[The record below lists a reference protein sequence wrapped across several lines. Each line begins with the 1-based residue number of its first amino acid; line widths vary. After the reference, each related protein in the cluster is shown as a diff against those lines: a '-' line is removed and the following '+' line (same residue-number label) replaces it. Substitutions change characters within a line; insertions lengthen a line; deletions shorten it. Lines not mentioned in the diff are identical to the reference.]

1 MAGTPLSGTPS
12 WNTPAVY
19 NSTGSVLASADY
31 NKLAGDIAL
40 LYAKPYGILTCS
52 GNYSYASTNTL
63 FAAGHNP
70 VLKINAPS
78 TGVPQITF
86 ASNALFAPVAGLYR
100 VSMNLTVASAS
111 PAGDFGFALHS
122 QGGST
127 INNAVWS
134 SQSPQNSSAQA
145 SCFQSV
151 ILPMAAS
158 GTTGSYPTSV
168 YAQFVSS
175 GTISVIGGVVPT
187 SGAVGQF
194 YTRMSLEYLGSYG
207 TY

>member
-52 GNYSYASTNTL
+52 GNVNYANTNTL
-63 FAAGHNP
+63 FASGHNP
-70 VLKINAPS
+70 VLKTNAPS

-86 ASNALFAPVAGLYR
+86 ASSALVAPVAGLYR
-100 VSMNLTVASAS
+100 FSMNLTVASGS
-111 PAGDFGFALHS
+111 GDFGFQLHS
-122 QGGST
+122 QSGST

-134 SQSPQNSSAQA
+134 SQSPQNSTSQA

-158 GTTGSYPTSV
+158 GGGYPTSV
-168 YAQFVSS
+168 YASFVSS
-175 GTISVIGGVVPT
+175 GTISVVGGVVPT

-194 YTRMSLEYLGSYG
+194 YTWMSLEYLGSYG

>member
-52 GNYSYASTNTL
+52 GNYSYATTNTL
-63 FAAGHNP
+63 FASGHLP
-70 VLKINAPS
+70 VLKTNAPS

-86 ASNALFAPVAGLYR
+86 TSNALVAPIAGLYR
-100 VSMNLTVASAS
+100 FSMNLTVASGT
-111 PAGDFGFALHS
+111 GDFGFQLYS
-122 QGGST
+122 QSGST
-127 INNAVWS
+127 INNAEWS

-158 GTTGSYPTSV
+158 GTSGGYPTSV
-168 YAQFVSS
+168 YAKFVSS
-175 GTISVIGGVVPT
+175 GTISVIGGSVPT
-187 SGAVGQF
+187 SSAIGQF
-194 YTRMSLEYLGSYG
+194 YTWMSLEYLGSYG

>member
-52 GNYSYASTNTL
+52 GNYSYANTNVL
-63 FAAGHNP
+63 FSSAHNP
-70 VLKINAPS
+70 VLKTNAPS

-86 ASNALFAPVAGLYR
+86 TASALVAPVAGLYR
-100 VSMNLTVASAS
+100 FSMNLTVAAGS
-111 PAGDFGFALHS
+111 GDFGFQLYS
-122 QGGST
+122 QSGST

-134 SQSPQNSSAQA
+134 SQSPQNSTSQA

-158 GTTGSYPTSV
+158 GGGYPTSV
-168 YAQFVSS
+168 YASFVSS
-175 GTISVIGGVVPT
+175 GTISVVGGVVPT

-194 YTRMSLEYLGSYG
+194 YTWMSLEYLGSYG

>member
-52 GNYSYASTNTL
+52 GNYSYASTNVL
-63 FAAGHNP
+63 FAPGHNP
-70 VLKINAPS
+70 VLKINAPF

-86 ASNALFAPVAGLYR
+86 TSNALVAPVAGLYR
-100 VSMNLTVASAS
+100 FSMNLTVASGT
-111 PAGDFGFALHS
+111 GDFGFVLHS
-122 QGGST
+122 QSGST
-127 INNAVWS
+127 INNAQWLS
-134 SQSPQNSSAQA
+134 ESPQNSTAQG

-151 ILPMAAS
+151 ILPMDAS
-158 GTTGSYPTSV
+158 GTTGGYPTSV
-168 YAQFVSS
+168 YASFLSS
-175 GTISVIGGVVPT
+175 GTISVIGGVAPT
-187 SGAVGQF
+187 SGAIGQF
-194 YTRMSLEYLGSYG
+194 YTWMSLEYLGSYG

>member
-52 GNYSYASTNTL
+52 GNYSYANNIVL
-63 FAAGHNP
+63 FAPGQNP
-70 VLKINAPS
+70 VLKTNAPS

-86 ASNALFAPVAGLYR
+86 ASNALIAPVAGLYR
-100 VSMNLTVASAS
+100 FSMNLTVAAGS
-111 PAGDFGFALHS
+111 GDFGFQLHS

-127 INNAVWS
+127 INNAQWS
-134 SQSPQNSSAQA
+134 SQSPQNSSSQA

-158 GTTGSYPTSV
+158 GGGYPTSV
-168 YAQFVSS
+168 YASFVSS
-175 GTISVIGGVVPT
+175 GTISVIGGSVPT

-194 YTRMSLEYLGSYG
+194 FTWMSLEYLGSYG